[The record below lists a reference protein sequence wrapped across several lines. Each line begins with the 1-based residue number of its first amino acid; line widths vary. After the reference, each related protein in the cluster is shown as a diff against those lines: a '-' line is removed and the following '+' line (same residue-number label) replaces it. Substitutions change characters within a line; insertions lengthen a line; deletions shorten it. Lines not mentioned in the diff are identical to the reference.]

1 MKWSPGYYFG
11 MCKCI
16 PCTFFFQKL
25 ERRCSG
31 FDVLKPSLSAKERM
45 YCEEILFIDY
55 MSSEESD
62 YKEQEDPITTQS
74 FGRISDQKTSMG
86 ENYAGQCEDK
96 TRSGSQKHLN
106 TTCQT
111 NGKVKACGRSLR
123 KAGTWRSIMGCAVTT
138 DQLFWMRTIYVELC
152 YTWLLVVFL
161 EILLEIKSPLNC
173 CHYIIYIS
181 VMCGLW
187 DIKPF

>member
-1 MKWSPGYYFG
+1 MVAKGLTQGFIVDESPDSERNQALYEKIKGILKKEHGGENCQWTDLQMEGYYFG

-16 PCTFFFQKL
+16 LCTFFFQKL

-86 ENYAGQCEDK
+86 ENYAGKCEDK

-123 KAGTWRSIMGCAVTT
+123 KAGT
-138 DQLFWMRTIYVELC
+138 
-152 YTWLLVVFL
+152 
-161 EILLEIKSPLNC
+161 
-173 CHYIIYIS
+173 
-181 VMCGLW
+181 
-187 DIKPF
+187 

>member
-1 MKWSPGYYFG
+1 MYLFISEIGKTLLWVWCFKTITLS
-11 MCKCI
+11 KR
-16 PCTFFFQKL
+16 
-25 ERRCSG
+25 E
-31 FDVLKPSLSAKERM
+31 DVLWRNPFHWLH
-45 YCEEILFIDY
+45 
-55 MSSEESD
+55 
-62 YKEQEDPITTQS
+62 EQWGIGLRRTGGPNYWRETQS

-86 ENYAGQCEDK
+86 ENYAGKCEDK

-187 DIKPF
+187 EIKPF

>member
-16 PCTFFFQKL
+16 LCTFFFQKL

-62 YKEQEDPITTQS
+62 YEEQEEPITGEKHRALVGYLTKKLP
-74 FGRISDQKTSMG
+74 RERTMLANVKTKLDR
-86 ENYAGQCEDK
+86 AH
-96 TRSGSQKHLN
+96 RN
-106 TTCQT
+106 TLTPHARQMAKPRHVGGVSERPAREGPSWAVRLPQT
-111 NGKVKACGRSLR
+111 
-123 KAGTWRSIMGCAVTT
+123 
-138 DQLFWMRTIYVELC
+138 
-152 YTWLLVVFL
+152 
-161 EILLEIKSPLNC
+161 KS
-173 CHYIIYIS
+173 S
-181 VMCGLW
+181 E
-187 DIKPF
+187 